1 MQKPLKDLINE
12 DGFRHWYEG
21 ELIRAF
27 GLMALGVLLLVLGVS
42 ALEVFFNLGP
52 GWPTDRLAALASSLL
67 GVFLAGLCWLK
78 FSSLIARA
86 ELLAN
91 QAVCSNCNAYGRLV
105 VDEERLN
112 TETMDRILKCSCQ
125 KCSHKFEMNCA

>member
-27 GLMALGVLLLVLGVS
+27 GLMALGVLLLILGLS

-52 GWPTDRLAALASSLL
+52 GWPLDRLAALASSLI

-78 FSSLIARA
+78 FSSLIGRA

-91 QAVCSNCNAYGRLV
+91 QAVCSNCQAYGRFLV
-105 VDEERLN
+105 DDERLD
-112 TETMDRILKCSCQ
+112 TESLERVLNCICQ
-125 KCSHKFEMNCA
+125 KCQHRFMMSCD

>member
-1 MQKPLKDLINE
+1 MQKPLKELINE

-27 GLMALGVLLLVLGVS
+27 GLMALGVLLLLLGVS
-42 ALEVFFNLGP
+42 AIEVFFNLGP
-52 GWPTDRLAALASSLL
+52 GWPLDRLAALASSLV
-67 GVFLAGLCWLK
+67 GVFCAGLCWLK

-91 QAVCSNCNAYGRLV
+91 QAVCSNCKAYGRLV
-105 VDEERLN
+105 VDDERLD
-112 TETMDRILKCSCQ
+112 TETLDRVLSCTCQ
-125 KCSHKFEMNCA
+125 KCSHKFVMSCA

>member
-1 MQKPLKDLINE
+1 MQKPLKELINE

-27 GLMALGVLLLVLGVS
+27 GLMALGVLLLLLGVS
-42 ALEVFFNLGP
+42 AIEVFFNLGP
-52 GWPTDRLAALASSLL
+52 GWPLDRLAALASSLV
-67 GVFLAGLCWLK
+67 GVFCAGLCWLK

-91 QAVCSNCNAYGRLV
+91 QAVCSNCKAYGRLR
-105 VDEERLN
+105 VDDERLD
-112 TETMDRILKCSCQ
+112 TETLDRVLSCTCQ
-125 KCSHKFEMNCA
+125 KCSHKFVMSCA